1 MIPPI
6 IPPNAAPGERL
17 VFERLAS
24 DPATRDWTVLHSLEL
39 AQHVR
44 QVQGE
49 ADFVVIVPGKGIAVI
64 EVKSHRQVTYDEQGW
79 KLGSQRPTSRS
90 PFKQADEAMHSVRS
104 YLMSRN
110 VQLRDTLF
118 VSGVWFTH
126 VRASLPASPEWHPW
140 QILDR
145 SDFGQGAGRAVLR
158 LLDNG
163 RAHHSGLRALPPTP
177 GPDPQKTK
185 DILKSLRPRVELAT
199 GSADLRRERNAQLT
213 SFLEE
218 QYDALDAMDGNN
230 RVLFTGPA
238 GSGKT
243 FLALEASRRESARGK
258 SGWLLCYNRALGMDL
273 EKRAT
278 GAPLLNAGSLHST
291 LRSISGLDIPD
302 DASDSFWQGDLV
314 DAALEKLLDG
324 GFERDFL
331 IIDEVQDLAA
341 PGYLDALDLMVKG
354 GLAGGRCLFF
364 GDFERQ
370 ALYGLDDSHRT
381 LTTRVSAIPT
391 YTLTANCR
399 NLPRIG
405 ETVKVLAAMS
415 PGYRRFRRQDDGFQP
430 RYYWYGAHDK
440 QDKLLGQ
447 AIRDL
452 RDDGFEL
459 DEIMV
464 LSPRKA
470 GSAAAVCRD
479 SWLRRVLVE
488 ASRPVPQ
495 GHVGYSTIHAFKGLE
510 APAVILTDIDEPLLP
525 QFEALLYV
533 GLTRPRD
540 RLSILATKEAIAPRV
555 LGEQP

>member
-6 IPPNAAPGERL
+6 IPPNAAPGEHL
-17 VFERLAS
+17 VFQRLAS
-24 DPATRDWTVLHSLEL
+24 DPATREWTVLHSLEL

-79 KLGSQRPTSRS
+79 KLGFQRPTARS

-104 YLMSRN
+104 YLISRN
-110 VQLRDTLF
+110 VQLKDTLF

-126 VRASLPASPEWHPW
+126 TRANLPASPEWHPW
-140 QILDR
+140 QVLDR
-145 SDFGQGAGRAVLR
+145 QDFGRGAGHAILR

-163 RAHHSGLRALPPTP
+163 RAHHSRLRALPPVP
-177 GPDPQKTK
+177 GPDRQKMDAIAK
-185 DILKSLRPRVELAT
+185 ALRPRVELAAGT
-199 GSADLRRERNAQLT
+199 ADLRRERDAQLT
-213 SFLEE
+213 SFLDE
-218 QYDALDAMDGNN
+218 QYDALDAMEGND

-243 FLALEASRRESARGK
+243 FLALEAARREAARGK
-258 SGWLLCYNRALGMDL
+258 SGWLLCYNRALGKDL
-273 EKRAT
+273 EQRAA
-278 GAPLLNAGSLHST
+278 GAPGLNAGSLHST

-302 DASDSFWQGDLV
+302 DAGDSFWQEELV
-314 DAALEKLLDG
+314 DAALEKLLDAKH
-324 GFERDFL
+324 ERDFL
-331 IIDEVQDLAA
+331 ILDEVQDLAL

-370 ALYGLDDSHRT
+370 ALYGLSDSHRALMART
-381 LTTRVSAIPT
+381 SVMST

-415 PGYRRFRRQDDGFQP
+415 PGYRRFRRQDDGVQP
-430 RYYWYGAHDK
+430 RYYWYTARDE
-440 QDKLLGQ
+440 QEKLLGQ

-452 RDDGFEL
+452 RDEGFEL

-464 LSPRKA
+464 LSPRRA
-470 GSAAAVCRD
+470 GSAAAACRD
-479 SWLRRVLVE
+479 KWLRRVLVE
-488 ASRPVPQ
+488 ASIAAPR

-510 APAVILTDIDEPLLP
+510 APAVILTDVDEPLLP

-540 RLSILATKEAIAPRV
+540 RLSVLATKEAIAPRV
-555 LGEQP
+555 IGEQS